1 MNYTKAELTKAID
14 VLTDLAASDVV
25 KSSEIIKQ
33 DLEKL
38 ELSYHRKLREIQV
51 KYSKRKAAK
60 NG

>member
-1 MNYTKAELTKAID
+1 MTKADLTKAID
-14 VLTDLAASDVV
+14 ILTKLAESENV
-25 KSSEIIKQ
+25 KGSEILVQ

-60 NG
+60 DG

>member
-1 MNYTKAELTKAID
+1 MTKADLTKAID
-14 VLTDLAASDVV
+14 VLTKLAESENV
-25 KSSEIIKQ
+25 KGSEILVQ

-60 NG
+60 DG